1 MKEIFDLI
9 STEFFKFGEWVSLL
23 LEIISVLCIVI
34 GLIASFL
41 LAFKLMKETKTPLHN
56 RIRMKFGGWLVLALE
71 FQLAS
76 DIVKTTVNP
85 TYENLIVVG
94 AVAVIRTFL
103 NYFLSRELKEEMES
117 QRIFSEAKIKNEN

>member
-1 MKEIFDLI
+1 MKEIFEFI
-9 STEFFKFGEWVSLL
+9 SKEFFKFGEGVSLL

-34 GLIASFL
+34 GLIASFIL
-41 LAFKLMKETKTPLHN
+41 VFKLRKDTKTPFHN
-56 RIRMKFGGWLVLALE
+56 RVRMKFGGWLVLALE

-76 DIVKTTVNP
+76 DIVKTTISP